1 MTPLEGCCFFY
12 NYETAKTSPSGY
24 SLLSRLHG
32 GAGGRSRGHL
42 VCVASGEAR
51 CGARG
56 RHSPWPKPVS
66 SELPLTVLP
75 PQSPPAPTPLPLPS
89 PSLDGEG
96 NTLCLAQS
104 PCIPGTHLLSR
115 HWRES
120 SCRGAPGAPVPT
132 AAWRS
137 RKWRW
142 QRRGCEG
149 MLPEVGLVVTTGR

>member
-32 GAGGRSRGHL
+32 GAGGRSRSHL

-56 RHSPWPKPVS
+56 RHSPWPQPVS
-66 SELPLTVLP
+66 SELPLTVLSS
-75 PQSPPAPTPLPLPS
+75 QSPPAPMPLPLSCPAPALMVKATPFAWPS
-89 PSLDGEG
+89 PPVFLGLIS
-96 NTLCLAQS
+96 A
-104 PCIPGTHLLSR
+104 GTDVKAAVGS
-115 HWRES
+115 
-120 SCRGAPGAPVPT
+120 PGAPVPT

-137 RKWRW
+137 RKWRR
-142 QRRGCEG
+142 QRRGSEG
-149 MLPEVGLVVTTGR
+149 MLPEVGLL